1 MATSTH
7 SGLSPL
13 DASERRFFIRE
24 VLGLFQI
31 LAAVLLFL
39 SLYSGQ
45 AGEQWVGA
53 IGDWLAY
60 ALTFLVGRYVAYA
73 IPIMLVMDAWSMF
86 ASHEMN
92 PFRFRSWTRI
102 GGAALVVVAACSL
115 FTLHVGRSTGSDAE
129 AMFRA
134 GGLVGSF
141 VVDAR
146 GLNVVHYMGTLGSF
160 IALYTFT
167 LAGLI
172 LFTETLLRDV
182 IGIALRVAQWFRL
195 ERIVDG
201 ATAAM
206 TALGSVP
213 RHAAS
218 AAGEALYRFFG
229 LFRLTSI
236 LDAFRI
242 FLPSFRFR
250 RRGESSRIMA
260 ARPIVEIRPGGFESV
275 GGVDIEGEVV
285 EEAVTEAVEFPG
297 EEELEE
303 EDLPP
308 QPVLDRKEAPPP
320 VTRSAAVFGFGRAKD
335 TSGRRAAQ
343 PELDLFPSHYELP
356 SLNLLAD
363 PPDTNYS
370 MSEAEQ
376 DRLSRQIEQTLEQ
389 FKIAVQVVEVT
400 QGPVVTRFALHVA
413 PGIKVSRI
421 LALES
426 DLALAL
432 KAQHVRILAP
442 IPGQAAV
449 GIEVPNKRTNPVMLK
464 ELMEC
469 DELMRSKAPLAFP
482 LGKNVS
488 GEPVVADLAK
498 MPHILIAGATGAGKS
513 VCLNSI
519 IAAMLFRNPPDR
531 VKMIM
536 IDPKRV
542 ELSIYQAIP
551 HLLAPVVAEPRKAA
565 AALAWAVE
573 QMETR
578 YKLLAELNVRNIDG
592 YNAIVNDRQPN
603 KKAMGRDLKYMPHIV
618 VVIDELAD
626 LMMVAK
632 NEVEEY
638 IIRLAQMARA
648 VGIHLIVATQRPS
661 VNVITGIIKANF
673 PTRIAFR
680 VSSKVDSRTILDTNG
695 AEALLGR
702 GDMLYSPGGVKPFRL
717 QGTFVSDAEIE
728 SLADAIRA
736 QEKARYVKEDFDVLP
751 TPAERAKAQLMQ
763 SALGSLASPAEDD
776 LADEWADRE
785 DQIERDELEDA
796 AEGPGALAVRGRA
809 GAPPLP
815 PGDLDA
821 LSDEDLYDIALRLVL
836 ESRKASVSYIQRRL
850 RIGYARAG
858 RLMDLMEEQGIVG
871 PYQGSKPRD
880 IVVDPA
886 EYLNA
891 AE

>member
-1 MATSTH
+1 MATGTS
-7 SGLSPL
+7 SQISPFG
-13 DASERRFFIRE
+13 ASERRFFLRE
-24 VLGLFQI
+24 ILGLFQVV
-31 LAAVLLFL
+31 AAVLLFL
-39 SLYSGQ
+39 ALYSSPS
-45 AGEQWVGA
+45 GEQWVGTVGEWVA
-53 IGDWLAY
+53 H
-60 ALTFLVGRYVAYA
+60 ALTFLVGEYVAYA
-73 IPIMLVMDAWSMF
+73 IPVMLVADAWATLFSTHL
-86 ASHEMN
+86 S
-92 PFRFRSWTRI
+92 PFHFRSWTRVT
-102 GGAALVVVAACSL
+102 GAVFLVTSVCSIL
-115 FTLHVGRSTGSDAE
+115 TLHVGRSTDLDAE
-129 AMFRA
+129 AMFHA
-134 GGLVGSF
+134 GGLIGTF

-146 GLNVVHYMGTLGSF
+146 GLNLVHYMGAVGSF
-160 IALYTFT
+160 IALYSFA

-172 LFTETLLRDV
+172 LFTETLMRDV
-182 IGIALRVAQWFRL
+182 ANFTVRVARWVRL
-195 ERIVDG
+195 EAIADAIANTIATVTGAPRRLVD
-201 ATAAM
+201 AVDR
-206 TALGSVP
+206 SI
-213 RHAAS
+213 R
-218 AAGEALYRFFG
+218 RFLG
-229 LFRLTSI
+229 LFRLTVI
-236 LDAFRI
+236 WD
-242 FLPSFRFR
+242 FLRDLIPNVSFR
-250 RRGESSRIMA
+250 RRHSTGRIMA
-260 ARPIVEIRPGGFESV
+260 TRPIVEIRGSGFQS
-275 GGVDIEGEVV
+275 IPPEGEAD
-285 EEAVTEAVEFPG
+285 EDFRPGAVEF
-297 EEELEE
+297 EEGD

-308 QPVLDRKEAPPP
+308 EPVLDRKAAPEPAP
-320 VTRSAAVFGFGRAKD
+320 AASSVFGFRKRAS
-335 TSGRRAAQ
+335 TGRRAAQ
-343 PELDLFPSHYELP
+343 PELDLFPSNYELP
-356 SLNLLAD
+356 PLDLLAD
-363 PPDTNYS
+363 PPDTNYT

-376 DRLSRQIEQTLEQ
+376 DRFSRLIEDTLEQ
-389 FKIAVQVVEVT
+389 FKIPVEVVEVT

-413 PGIKVSRI
+413 PGIKVSKI

-464 ELMEC
+464 ELMESG
-469 DELMRSKAPLAFP
+469 EMTRSKAALGFP

-498 MPHILIAGATGAGKS
+498 MPHLLIAGATGAGKS

-551 HLLAPVVAEPRKAA
+551 HLLAPVVAEPRKAS

-578 YKLLAELNVRNIDG
+578 YKQLSELNVRNIDG
-592 YNAIVNDRQPN
+592 FNAVVNDRQPN

-680 VSSKVDSRTILDTNG
+680 VSSKVDSRTILDING
-695 AEALLGR
+695 AESLLGR

-736 QEKARYVKEDFDVLP
+736 QQKAQYVKEDFDVLP

-763 SALGSLASPAEDD
+763 SALGSKASSGGSGDD
-776 LADEWADRE
+776 DTGEEWAARE
-785 DQIERDELEDA
+785 AEMERNELEDA
-796 AEGPGALAVRGRA
+796 ANEGPGPMAVKGRTST
-809 GAPPLP
+809 APQP
-815 PGDLDA
+815 PGDLES
-821 LSDEDLYDIALRLVL
+821 LSDEDLYDVALRLVF

-858 RLMDLMEEQGIVG
+858 RLMDMMEEQGIVG

-880 IVVDPA
+880 IIVDPA

>member
-1 MATSTH
+1 MATGTSSHIT
-7 SGLSPL
+7 PFA
-13 DASERRFFIRE
+13 ASERRFFLRE
-24 VLGLFQI
+24 VLGLFQVV
-31 LAAVLLFL
+31 AAVLLFL
-39 SLYSGQ
+39 SLYSNHT
-45 AGEQWVGA
+45 GEHWVGA
-53 IGDWLAY
+53 VGEWIAH
-60 ALTFLVGRYVAYA
+60 ALTFMFGEYVAYA
-73 IPIMLVMDAWSMF
+73 IPFMLVMDAWATLFSKHL
-86 ASHEMN
+86 S
-92 PFRFRSWTRI
+92 PFHFRSWTRI
-102 GGAALVVVAACSL
+102 TGAVFLVVSVCSIL
-115 FTLHVGRSTGSDAE
+115 TLHVGRSTGLDGES
-129 AMFRA
+129 MFHA
-134 GGLVGSF
+134 GGLIGSF
-141 VVDAR
+141 IVDTR
-146 GLNVVHYMGTLGSF
+146 GLDLVHYMGAVGSF
-160 IALYTFT
+160 IALYSVA

-172 LFTETLLRDV
+172 LFTETLMRDV
-182 IGIALRVAQWFRL
+182 ANFTVRVARWVRLEAIADGITAAIGTVTGTPRRVVEAVDRSMRRVLGVFRL
-195 ERIVDG
+195 EVIWDF
-201 ATAAM
+201 
-206 TALGSVP
+206 LG
-213 RHAAS
+213 
-218 AAGEALYRFFG
+218 G
-229 LFRLTSI
+229 LMPDVS
-236 LDAFRI
+236 
-242 FLPSFRFR
+242 FR
-250 RRGESSRIMA
+250 RRGATGRIMA
-260 ARPIVEIRPGGFESV
+260 TRPIVEIRGSGFESIPSDGDGDEDFGPGMV
-275 GGVDIEGEVV
+275 EFDED
-285 EEAVTEAVEFPG
+285 EEA
-297 EEELEE
+297 
-303 EDLPP
+303 LPP
-308 QPVLDRKEAPPP
+308 EPVLDRKAAPEPAP
-320 VTRSAAVFGFGRAKD
+320 AASIFGFRKREA
-335 TSGRRAAQ
+335 TGRRAAQ
-343 PELDLFPSHYELP
+343 PELDLFPANYELP
-356 SLNLLAD
+356 SLELLAD
-363 PPDTNYS
+363 PPDTNYT

-376 DRLSRQIEQTLEQ
+376 NRFSRLIEETLEQ
-389 FKIAVQVVEVT
+389 FKIPVEVVEVT

-413 PGIKVSRI
+413 PGIKVSKI

-464 ELMEC
+464 ELMES
-469 DELMRSKAPLAFP
+469 DEMTRSKAALGFP

-488 GEPVVADLAK
+488 GESVVADLAK
-498 MPHILIAGATGAGKS
+498 MPHLLIAGATGAGKS

-551 HLLAPVVAEPRKAA
+551 HLLAPVVAEPRKAS

-578 YKLLAELNVRNIDG
+578 YKQLSELNVRNIDG
-592 YNAIVNDRQPN
+592 FNAIVNDRQPN

-695 AEALLGR
+695 AESLLGR

-728 SLADAIRA
+728 SLADMIRA
-736 QEKARYVKEDFDVLP
+736 QQKANYVKEDFDVLP

-763 SALGSLASPAEDD
+763 SALGSMASSGGEGDEDAWSMREAEMERNDLEDD
-776 LADEWADRE
+776 
-785 DQIERDELEDA
+785 
-796 AEGPGALAVRGRA
+796 AESGPGPMAVRGRTSMA
-809 GAPPLP
+809 PLP
-815 PGDLDA
+815 PGDLDS
-821 LSDEDLYDIALRLVL
+821 LSDEDLYDVALRLVF
-836 ESRKASVSYIQRRL
+836 ESKKASVSYIQRRL

-858 RLMDLMEEQGIVG
+858 RLMDMMEEQGIVG

-880 IVVDPA
+880 IIVDPA